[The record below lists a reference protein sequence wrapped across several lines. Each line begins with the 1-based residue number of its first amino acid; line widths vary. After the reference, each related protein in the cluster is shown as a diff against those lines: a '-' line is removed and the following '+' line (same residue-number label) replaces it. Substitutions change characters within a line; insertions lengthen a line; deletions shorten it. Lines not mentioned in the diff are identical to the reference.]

1 MTTRTALR
9 DKAACFQGKELLP
22 MIPFQE
28 PLSVTLPRNTAFLPP
43 LLKMGTCFFEHS
55 GASRERSLR
64 MQLALEEIF
73 MMLSPQDPPSL
84 KAPKA
89 PPLEITFRRAPL
101 GVRITVTDPQKEG
114 LSPGEL
120 EERNSPELEEMDA
133 KLGGF
138 LLKKMADLV
147 SFHQQGEEGNSYH
160 LFFSLEEKS
169 SSQAPLQSSPLPP
182 KEIRVLQVGSLLPE
196 EAPRGASF
204 MREYAP
210 ETLGQI
216 PWISPEKLRNLILS
230 EKLLPCTVRN
240 QEGEIFGFG
249 GLLFQEE
256 TPGMP
261 RMIPPGVHRSLS
273 FPEIGGQIIP
283 WLLDQAL
290 SQGCFGVTA
299 LLPSEEETALKLFA
313 NYGFARYARIPN
325 SFGFTRHSPGKPG
338 DLLCRILGKP
348 EFPPFFASWK
358 DERNI
363 KPLLENAGLSP
374 VFARP
379 QMDVP
384 LSGRSI
390 LHITVSPS
398 EQRGEIRVLHFGVD
412 LFLQTRQTLQ
422 HLRKLS
428 IPGVLLKLP
437 LEKPQTSL
445 FAEKFHEI
453 GFTPCGISPNFP
465 GGMEILYYLSFTP

>member
-1 MTTRTALR
+1 
-9 DKAACFQGKELLP
+9 

-43 LLKMGTCFFEHS
+43 LLKMGTCFFENS

-64 MQLALEEIF
+64 MELALEEIF
-73 MMLSPQDPPSL
+73 MMLSPQNPSS
-84 KAPKA
+84 PKG
-89 PPLEITFRRAPL
+89 PPLEIIFRRAPL
-101 GVRITVTDPQKEG
+101 GVRITVTDSRKEG
-114 LSPGEL
+114 LPPGEL
-120 EERNSPELEEMDA
+120 EEKGSPELEEMDA

-147 SFHQQGEEGNSYH
+147 SFHQQGEEGNIYH

-169 SSQAPLQSSPLPP
+169 SSQAPPQSSPLSP
-182 KEIRVLQVGSLLPE
+182 KEVRVLQVGSMLPE
-196 EAPRGASF
+196 EASRGASF
-204 MREYAP
+204 MRENAP
-210 ETLGQI
+210 ESLDKA
-216 PWISPEKLRNLILS
+216 PWGSPEKLQNLILS
-230 EKLLPCTVRN
+230 EKLLPCTVRDE
-240 QEGEIFGFG
+240 EGEIFGFG
-249 GLLFQEE
+249 GLLFQED
-256 TPGMP
+256 TPGTP
-261 RMIPPGVHRSLS
+261 QMIPLGVHRSLS
-273 FPEIGGQIIP
+273 FPEIGGQVIP
-283 WLLDQAL
+283 WLLDQAF

-299 LLPSEEETALKLFA
+299 LLPSEEETVLKLFE
-313 NYGFARYARIPN
+313 NHGFARYARIPN
-325 SFGFTRHSPGKPG
+325 SFGFTRYSPGKPG

-348 EFPPFFASWK
+348 EFPPFFVSWK

-363 KPLLENAGLSP
+363 KSLLESAGLSP

-379 QMDVP
+379 QIDAS

-390 LHITVSPS
+390 LHITVSTS

-412 LFLQTRQTLQ
+412 LFLQTRQALQ

-453 GFTPCGISPNFP
+453 GFKTCGISPNFP
-465 GGMEILYYLSFTP
+465 GGVEILYYLSFAP